1 MKGRYVWSWSIMM
14 CNCAFY
20 FVQAKDYT
28 CNLEVFIVMA
38 SHLYGLS
45 MCVKARDEN
54 SKYQHMHNAFTI
66 FVPHSSLIT
75 HVGVCKFGPGAIPTG
90 RRPQ

>member
-1 MKGRYVWSWSIMM
+1 MKGRHVWSWSIMM

-38 SHLYGLS
+38 PHLYGLS

-54 SKYQHMHNAFTI
+54 SLNAMKARNNVYMTY
-66 FVPHSSLIT
+66 
-75 HVGVCKFGPGAIPTG
+75 
-90 RRPQ
+90 